1 MFARVAC
8 PVVPPALPELLNTT
22 CPALCSLHGGAD
34 LSGPFLLPGD
44 AEPPDGDKNRL
55 RLERILDSLGKLDSK
70 RIKS

>member
-1 MFARVAC
+1 
-8 PVVPPALPELLNTT
+8 
-22 CPALCSLHGGAD
+22 